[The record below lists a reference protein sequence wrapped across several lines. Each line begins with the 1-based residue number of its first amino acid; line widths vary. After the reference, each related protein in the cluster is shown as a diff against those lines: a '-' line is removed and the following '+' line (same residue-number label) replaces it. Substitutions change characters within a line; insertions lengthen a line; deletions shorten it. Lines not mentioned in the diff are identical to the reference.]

1 MAAASAI
8 PPALQ
13 LAALKMRK
21 GFLSSDMPPTDTGL
35 ASPGETARP
44 QGWKATLA
52 AGIWSPLMRPA
63 RDGSSANCSNR
74 P

>member
-13 LAALKMRK
+13 LATLKMRK
-21 GFLSSDMPPTDTGL
+21 GSLSSDMPPTDTRL

-44 QGWKATLA
+44 WGWKATLA
-52 AGIWSPLMRPA
+52 VTSGAP
-63 RDGSSANCSNR
+63 
-74 P
+74 